1 VEARR
6 RTWFDERGLV
16 ISRSAPG
23 TSGGEGASASGG
35 AGASD
40 ERRLPF
46 YAGAMHY
53 WRVDPLRWEV
63 CLAQIHA
70 LGLTLVETYV
80 PWRVHEPEPGA
91 YSWTGP
97 NDLGRFLEL
106 ARAAGLSVV
115 LRPGPHVNAEL
126 TCFGMPDHVVDDPA
140 VQARTARGTP
150 AFLPSPP
157 RAWPVPSYASE
168 VFLGKVRAWYAA
180 VAEVVRPHLAPD
192 GPVVA
197 IGVDNEAQLFFR
209 LGAYDLDYHPDAL
222 KWWRE
227 ATAELVPDGEPP
239 RAWDPAAAARSAA
252 WVRFK
257 DQYLSRA
264 LGTLAALLDDVGLGG
279 VARFHN
285 LPPGH
290 HGLSDVRG
298 IQAAIGGPVGLDAY
312 TRRADL
318 RALRRRA
325 AALVGDAA
333 PIPIAFEVGV
343 GFFPWFP
350 PLDEGADPDRERDQ
364 LLSLLAAGMRGFNLF
379 MAVERDRYYGAAID
393 GSGALAPHAAWIAP
407 LLAALA
413 EVDWPSLR
421 RRAAIALVDT
431 RADARFGIA
440 TSVIDPATPVL
451 AEALQL
457 GPGGA
462 AELGTDRGA
471 IAARRWQDALA
482 GALELAQVPYAIV
495 GEAVT
500 EAELARYR
508 AIVLPTIERVDRA
521 LWHRVRAVVE
531 ARRSILVLGPG
542 TPVRDELDQPLDEP
556 PPRRIGRLKE
566 GSLEDLPGLATDLAG
581 IAAAGAPT
589 GAYGK
594 GGDHPD
600 AWLIERPEEV
610 RAMAYADARHL
621 VRVVFVASDAA
632 KPASAILLA
641 GEAKQLRDPFTS
653 EQIRVTGGRATIA
666 LPPRGVRMF
675 IVER

>member
-1 VEARR
+1 MEARR

-16 ISRSAPG
+16 ISRSAPD
-23 TSGGEGASASGG
+23 TSGEEGGG
-35 AGASD
+35 AAGD
-40 ERRLPF
+40 RRLPF

-53 WRVDPLRWEV
+53 WRVDPRHWEA

-70 LGLTLVETYV
+70 LGLTIVETYV
-80 PWRVHEPEPGA
+80 PWRVHEPEPGV
-91 YSWTGP
+91 YSWSGP
-97 NDLGRFLEL
+97 NDLGRFLAL

-115 LRPGPHVNAEL
+115 LRPGPHASAEL
-126 TCFGMPDHVVDDPA
+126 TCFGMPDHVVGDPA

-157 RAWPVPSYASE
+157 RAWPVPSYASAA
-168 VFLGKVRAWYAA
+168 FLGKVRGWYAT

-197 IGVDNEAQLFFR
+197 LGVDNEAQLFFR

-222 KWWRE
+222 AWWRE
-227 ATAELVPDGEPP
+227 ATADEWPPDGVEPP
-239 RAWDPAAAARSAA
+239 RAWDPAAAARCAA

-257 DQYLSRA
+257 DQYIARA
-264 LGTLAALLDDVGLGG
+264 LGALAALLDEVGLGG

-290 HGLSDVRG
+290 HGLSDVRR
-298 IQAAIGGPVGLDAY
+298 IQAAIGGPVGQGAY

-350 PLDEGADPDRERDQ
+350 PLDEGQDPDRERDQ

-379 MAVERDRYYGAAID
+379 MAVERERYYGAAID
-393 GSGALAPHAAWIAP
+393 AKGALAPHAAWIAP
-407 LLAALA
+407 LVAALA
-413 EVDWPSLR
+413 EVDWPALR

-431 RADARFGIA
+431 RADARLGLA
-440 TSVIDPATPVL
+440 TSLLDPATPVL
-451 AEALQL
+451 AEALKL

-462 AELGTDRGA
+462 AELGTDKGA
-471 IAARRWQDALA
+471 VAVRRWQDALA

-500 EAELARYR
+500 EEELARYR
-508 AIVLPTIERVDRA
+508 AVVLPTIERVDRG

-589 GAYGK
+589 GAHSL
-594 GGDHPD
+594 GDHPD

-610 RAMAYADARHL
+610 RAMAYVDARQV
-621 VRVVFVASDAA
+621 VRVVFVVSDAA
-632 KPASAILLA
+632 KPASAVLLA
-641 GEAKQLRDPFTS
+641 GEAKQLRDPFTA
-653 EQIRVTGGRATIA
+653 ERVRVTGGRATIA

>member
-1 VEARR
+1 
-6 RTWFDERGLV
+6 
-16 ISRSAPG
+16 
-23 TSGGEGASASGG
+23 
-35 AGASD
+35 
-40 ERRLPF
+40 
-46 YAGAMHY
+46 MHY
-53 WRVDPLRWEV
+53 WRVDPRRWEA

-70 LGLTLVETYV
+70 LGLTIVETYV

-91 YSWTGP
+91 WSWTGQ
-97 NDLGRFLEL
+97 NDLARFLEL

-115 LRPGPHVNAEL
+115 LRPGPHVGAEL
-126 TCFGMPDHVVDDPA
+126 TCFGMPDHVVADPE

-168 VFLGKVRAWYAA
+168 AFRAKVRAWYAA
-180 VAEVVRPHLAPD
+180 VAAVVAPHLAPE

-197 IGVDNEAQLFFR
+197 FGVDNEAQLFFR
-209 LGAYDLDYHPDAL
+209 LGAYDLDYHPDAI
-222 KWWRE
+222 KWWRD
-227 ATAELVPDGEPP
+227 ATGNAWGDPP
-239 RAWDPAAAARSAA
+239 RAWDPDASGRCAA

-257 DQYLSRA
+257 DQYVARA
-264 LGTLAALLDDVGLGG
+264 LGELAALLDEVGLGG

-290 HGLSDVRG
+290 HGLSDVRR
-298 IQAAIGGPVGLDAY
+298 IQAAIGGPAGIDAY
-312 TRRADL
+312 TRRAEL
-318 RALRRRA
+318 RGLRRRA

-350 PLDEGADPDRERDQ
+350 PLDEGAGAEAGAAAGDDPDRERDQ
-364 LLSLLAAGMRGFNLF
+364 LLTLLAGGVRGFNLF

-393 GSGALAPHAAWIAP
+393 ATGALAPHAKWIAP

-421 RRAAIALVDT
+421 RRAAIALVDA
-431 RADARFGIA
+431 RADARFGFA

-462 AELGTDRGA
+462 AELGTDAGA

-482 GALELAQVPYAIV
+482 GALELAQVPYAII
-495 GEAVT
+495 GEAAT
-500 EAELARYR
+500 EGELARYR

-521 LWHRVRAVVE
+521 LWNRVRAVVE
-531 ARRSILVLGPG
+531 ARRSILVIGPG
-542 TPVRDELDQPLDEP
+542 TPVRDELDQLLDEP
-556 PPRRIGRLKE
+556 PPRRIGRLKQ
-566 GSLEDLPGLATDLAG
+566 GSLDDLPGLATDLAG

-589 GAYGK
+589 GAYGRA
-594 GGDHPD
+594 DHPD
-600 AWLIERPEEV
+600 AWLIERPEDV
-610 RAMAYADARHL
+610 RAMAYADAHGV
-621 VRVVFVASDAA
+621 VRVVFVVSDAA
-632 KPASAILLA
+632 KPASAILLS
-641 GEAKQLRDPFTS
+641 GEAKHLRDPFTA
-653 EQIRVTGGRATIA
+653 ERIRVTGGRATIA
-666 LPPRGVRMF
+666 LPPRGVRMLV
-675 IVER
+675 VER

>member
-1 VEARR
+1 V
-6 RTWFDERGLV
+6 
-16 ISRSAPG
+16 
-23 TSGGEGASASGG
+23 ASG
-35 AGASD
+35 

-53 WRVDPLRWEV
+53 WRVDPRRWEA

-70 LGLTLVETYV
+70 LGLTIVETYV

-91 YSWTGP
+91 WSWTGQH
-97 NDLGRFLEL
+97 DLARFLEL

-126 TCFGMPDHVVDDPA
+126 TCFGMPDHVVADPA

-168 VFLGKVRAWYAA
+168 AFRARVRAWYAA

-209 LGAYDLDYHPDAL
+209 LGAYDLDYHPDAIR
-222 KWWRE
+222 WWRE
-227 ATAELVPDGEPP
+227 ATGDAWGDAPP
-239 RAWDPAAAARSAA
+239 RAWDPAEAGKCAA

-257 DQYLSRA
+257 DQYVARA
-264 LGTLAALLDDVGLGG
+264 LGALAALLDEVGLGG

-285 LPPGH
+285 LPPGY
-290 HGLSDVRG
+290 HGLSGVRG
-298 IQAAIGGPVGLDAY
+298 IQAAIGGPAGLDAY
-312 TRRADL
+312 TPRAGL

-350 PLDEGADPDRERDQ
+350 PLEEGDDPERERDQ
-364 LLSLLAAGMRGFNLF
+364 LLTLLASGVRGFNLF

-393 GSGALAPHAAWIAP
+393 AAGALEPHAGWIAP
-407 LLAALA
+407 LVAALA

-431 RADARFGIA
+431 RADARFGLA

-451 AEALQL
+451 AEALGL

-462 AELGTDRGA
+462 AELGTDAGA
-471 IAARRWQDALA
+471 IAARRWHDALA

-495 GEAVT
+495 GEAAT

-521 LWHRVRAVVE
+521 LWNRVRAVVE

-566 GSLEDLPGLATDLAG
+566 GSLADLPSLASDLAG

-594 GGDHPD
+594 GDHPD

-610 RAMAYADARHL
+610 RAMAYADERHL

-632 KPASAILLA
+632 KPTSAVLLA
-641 GEAKQLRDPFTS
+641 GEAKQLRDPFTA
-653 EQIRVTGGRATIA
+653 EHIRVTGGRATIA
-666 LPPRGVRMF
+666 LPPRGVRMLV
-675 IVER
+675 VER